1 MRVKKF
7 IEDQLTSEEIKDAE
21 LESEIIIKSIESLR
35 KSVSNEVKN
44 ILDSNKM
51 SFNTL
56 KKELGISSATLT
68 KLSKGEGNITI
79 KTIALL
85 SQINN
90 KVPFLTWK

>member
-35 KSVSNEVKN
+35 KSVSNEDKN